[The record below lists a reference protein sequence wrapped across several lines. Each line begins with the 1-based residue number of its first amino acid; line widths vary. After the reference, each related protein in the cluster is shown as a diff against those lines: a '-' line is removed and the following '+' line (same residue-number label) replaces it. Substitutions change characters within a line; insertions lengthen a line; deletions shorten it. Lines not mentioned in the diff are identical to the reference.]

1 MNILESKFASGYSN
15 VEKRKNK
22 DKQKIYTNEFACQV
36 MIKVSSLES
45 LYDNDVTEKLEV
57 NVDSQY
63 ALDAVLQKHTNL
75 PKKIKPSTRHQKLFR
90 KFHQMSIIGRAR
102 RLKIFM
108 DDSIQRLTKSATK
121 IEN

>member
-1 MNILESKFASGYSN
+1 MTILESKFASGHSN
-15 VEKRKNK
+15 VEKRKDK
-22 DKQKIYTNEFACQV
+22 DKRKIYTNEFACQV
-36 MIKVSSLES
+36 MIKVSSLAS
-45 LYDNDVTEKLEV
+45 LYDNDVAEKLEV

-63 ALDAVLQKHTNL
+63 ALDAVLQKLINL
-75 PKKIKPSTRHQKLFR
+75 PKKIRPSTKHQKLFR
-90 KFHQMSIIGRAR
+90 KFHQMSIIERAR